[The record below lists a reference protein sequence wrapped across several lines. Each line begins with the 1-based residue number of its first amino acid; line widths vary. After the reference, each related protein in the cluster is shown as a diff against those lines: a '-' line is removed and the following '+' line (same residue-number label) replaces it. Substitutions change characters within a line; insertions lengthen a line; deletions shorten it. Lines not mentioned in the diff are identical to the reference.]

1 MRNNFLAVA
10 VLSIIMAV
18 FASGC
23 GAKPDVMTRV
33 IVTGEAK
40 TQAQPD
46 TAVIVLSLVTQN
58 KQALNAQQ
66 ENARKSELV
75 INAVKKSAGA
85 NPEIQTSGYSLQPQY
100 SYPDNHLP
108 TIIGYE
114 ARNSVTV
121 RMSDLNNVGAVIDA
135 ASEAGANS
143 VESVSFILRENN
155 QANSQALGEATRE
168 AMSKAEG
175 IAQALGGRI
184 VRVVEEREGGTARPP
199 STFDQSDNYPSTNT
213 SANMSAN
220 KSGYSTPV
228 EAGTLNVKSEV
239 QLIVEIEVKPR

>member
-1 MRNNFLAVA
+1 MRKSFLAA
-10 VLSIIMAV
+10 TTLSIIMAV

-23 GAKPDVMTRV
+23 GGAKPEGMTRI

-40 TQAQPD
+40 AQAQPD

-58 KQALNAQQ
+58 KLALNAQQ

-75 INAVKKSAGA
+75 INAVKHAAGA

-100 SYPDNHLP
+100 SYSDNRLP
-108 TIIGYE
+108 SIIGYE

-121 RMSDLNNVGAVIDA
+121 RMNDLNNVGAVIDA

-155 QANSQALGEATRE
+155 QANSQALGEATRQ
-168 AMSKAEG
+168 AMSKAQG

-184 VRVVEEREGGTARPP
+184 VRVVEEREGGVNRPP
-199 STFDQSDNYPSTNT
+199 ANFDQTDSYPNASTNT
-213 SANMSAN
+213 SAN
-220 KSGYSTPV
+220 KSVYTTPV